1 MKVDPERVARL
12 SAEILE
18 RVERLAAYTAPDLP
32 AFLED
37 ERNVLSAKMLLVE
50 AVEGAAALC
59 NHVMARKFR
68 RAPGGFVLC
77 LDELAARLGWEDPFR
92 QWLRRIARFR
102 NEMSHEY
109 REVTPEPVY
118 RMARKEAEVL
128 RELVARV
135 RDWLRAE
142 GDLSPGIRSEGEAR

>member
-37 ERNVLSAKMLLVE
+37 ERNVLAVKMLLVE

-59 NHVMARKFR
+59 NHIMARKFR
-68 RAPGGFVLC
+68 QAPGRLRPVPGRAGRAPGVGGSLP
-77 LDELAARLGWEDPFR
+77 AA
-92 QWLRRIARFR
+92 
-102 NEMSHEY
+102 
-109 REVTPEPVY
+109 
-118 RMARKEAEVL
+118 
-128 RELVARV
+128 VAA
-135 RDWLRAE
+135 DRA
-142 GDLSPGIRSEGEAR
+142 LSE

>member
-1 MKVDPERVARL
+1 MRVDPERVARL

-18 RVERLAAYTAPDLP
+18 RVERLAVYTTLDLP

-92 QWLRRIARFR
+92 QRLRRIARFQ

-118 RMARKEAEVL
+118 RMAREEAGVL

-142 GDLSPGIRSEGEAR
+142 GDLSRGIRSEGEAR

>member
-37 ERNVLSAKMLLVE
+37 ERNVLAVKMLLVE

-59 NHVMARKFR
+59 NHIMARKFR
-68 RAPGGFVLC
+68 QAPGGFVLPGRAGRAPGVGGS
-77 LDELAARLGWEDPFR
+77 LPAA
-92 QWLRRIARFR
+92 
-102 NEMSHEY
+102 
-109 REVTPEPVY
+109 
-118 RMARKEAEVL
+118 
-128 RELVARV
+128 VAA
-135 RDWLRAE
+135 DRA
-142 GDLSPGIRSEGEAR
+142 LSK

>member
-1 MKVDPERVARL
+1 VKVDPERVTRL

-18 RVERLAAYTAPDLP
+18 RVERLAVYTALDLP

-37 ERNVLSAKMLLVE
+37 ERNVLAVKMLLVE
-50 AVEGAAALC
+50 AVEGAAVLC

-68 RAPGGFVLC
+68 RAPEGFVLC
-77 LDELAARLGWEDPFR
+77 LDELAARLGWENPFR
-92 QWLRRIARFR
+92 QRLRRIAGFR
-102 NEMSHEY
+102 NEMIHEY
-109 REVTPEPVY
+109 REVTPEQVY
-118 RMARKEAEVL
+118 RMAREEAGVP

-142 GDLSPGIRSEGEAR
+142 GDL